1 MNVRFK
7 INIFLSIVTIIGVC
21 VACTSGYKIVGGN
34 FQNFSIDLK
43 TDSIVDKTYVELLRP
58 YSATLD
64 SELTGVIAFAD
75 TSLVADRPESPLSN
89 FISDMLLEF
98 GQQYAIEKLTNV
110 HVDFSLANN
119 GGLRTSIPAGEIMVR
134 NIYELLPFENELVLL
149 NLSGEQVATLAD
161 HIVFRGGEG
170 VGGITFGMK
179 EQKAVNIV
187 VQGKPLNPNATYWM
201 ITNDYVAN
209 GGDGMKILKEASGRI
224 ETGEK
229 IRDVV
234 IDGLKQMKTNG
245 QHVAAKTDGRIY
257 HVE

>member
-1 MNVRFK
+1 
-7 INIFLSIVTIIGVC
+7 
-21 VACTSGYKIVGGN
+21 
-34 FQNFSIDLK
+34 
-43 TDSIVDKTYVELLRP
+43 
-58 YSATLD
+58 
-64 SELTGVIAFAD
+64 
-75 TSLVADRPESPLSN
+75 LVADRPESPLSN
-89 FISDMLLEF
+89 FISDMLLKF
-98 GQQYAIEKLTNV
+98 GQQYAKEKLNNV
-110 HVDFSLANN
+110 LVDFSLANN

-149 NLSGEQVATLAD
+149 NLSGVQIAALAD
-161 HIVFRGGEG
+161 HIVSRGGEG

-179 EQKAVNIV
+179 GQKAVNILI
-187 VQGKPLNPNATYWM
+187 QGKPLIPNATYWM

-234 IDGLKQMKTNG
+234 LDGLKQMKANN
-245 QHVAAKTDGRIY
+245 QHVSAKTDGRIY

>member
-1 MNVRFK
+1 MSVRFK
-7 INIFLSIVTIIGVC
+7 TAFFYSILFFIGLLA
-21 VACTSGYKIVGGN
+21 ACTSGYKIVDGKY
-34 FQNFSIDLK
+34 QNFSIDQK
-43 TDSIVDKTYVELLRP
+43 ADSIVDKTYVNLLKP
-58 YSATLD
+58 YSSLLD

-98 GQQYAIEKLTNV
+98 GQQYANEKLTNV
-110 HVDFSLANN
+110 HVNFSLANN
-119 GGLRTSIPAGEIMVR
+119 GGLRTSIPAGEIIVR

-149 NLSGEQVATLAD
+149 SLSGEQVAILAD
-161 HIVFRGGEG
+161 HIVSRGGEG

-179 EQKAVNIV
+179 GQKAVNIV
-187 VQGKPLNPNATYWM
+187 IQGKALDPNATYWM

-245 QHVAAKTDGRIY
+245 QHVSAKTDGRIY